1 MSKRNAVFDLTTERL
16 TDQASELFLPQLT
29 AITLSIYA
37 ITPDVHFH
45 TVSNSQLIKL
55 PETERFA
62 HMYHLPSPMR
72 FPKNHA

>member
-29 AITLSIYA
+29 AITLSNYA
-37 ITPDVHFH
+37 ITPDVHFD

-55 PETERFA
+55 PETEKFA
-62 HMYHLPSPMR
+62 CMPFTDALP
-72 FPKNHA
+72 